1 MSNILESFLLK
12 PDHLRS
18 IIDNSYDG
26 ILVTDNQ
33 GAILLA
39 NPASAQYMG
48 HQPHE
53 LVGVNVRDLVE
64 KGVYNR
70 STTLEAIEKR
80 AVVTG
85 MIKTASTGNVMS
97 TSVPLFD
104 DHGKIMMVLTNTRCK
119 DLMESY
125 LTAIEQ
131 EQENADRYK
140 SAVAYLARLN
150 SPDKAPV
157 ARSLAMKQV
166 IFTAKKIAKSDSTV
180 LLLGESGTGKEVV
193 SRYIHQQ
200 SLRAKEPFIP
210 VNCAAIPSELMESEF
225 FGYEKGAFSGA
236 SSRGKAGLFEM
247 ADKGTLFLDELGELP
262 LAIQSKLLRVLET
275 GEIRRLGAT
284 SFRRTNVRLIA
295 ATNRELKQ
303 MVMEKK
309 FREDLYYRLHVIP
322 IQLAPLRTRPE
333 DIRVLAQE
341 FLDSLNKKYQTRKYF
356 SAKTMNYF
364 LRYEWPGNVRELRNI
379 IERLV
384 IVSQNNELDFEEET
398 GKNQGNLE
406 DLAVQFRPKMQF
418 KGSLKK
424 VLRDVEQQYIRQVLS
439 ECGGR
444 MSEAARKLGI
454 HRTMLYRKVEKP
466 SQSEDHNEDVD
477 F

>member
-1 MSNILESFLLK
+1 MSNILESFLFK

-18 IIDNSYDG
+18 LIDNSYDG

-33 GAILLA
+33 GTILLA

-48 HQPHE
+48 RQPNE
-53 LVGVNVRDLVE
+53 LVGLNVRNLVE

-80 AVVTG
+80 SVVTG
-85 MIKTASTGNVMS
+85 MVKTSSTGNVMS

-104 DHGKIMMVLTNTRCK
+104 DHGKIVMVLTNTRCK
-119 DLMESY
+119 ELMESY
-125 LTAIEQ
+125 LIAIEQ

-150 SPDKAPV
+150 SPDKVPV

-166 IFTAKKIAKSDSTV
+166 IYTAGKIAKSDSTV
-180 LLLGESGTGKEVV
+180 LILGESGTGKEVV

-225 FGYEKGAFSGA
+225 FGYDKGAFSGA

-262 LAIQSKLLRVLET
+262 LSIQSKLLRVLET
-275 GEIRRLGAT
+275 GEIQHLGST
-284 SFRRTNVRLIA
+284 SFRKTNVRLIA
-295 ATNRELKQ
+295 ATNKNLKQ

-322 IQLAPLRTRPE
+322 IQLAPLRDRPE

-341 FLDSLNKKYQTRKYF
+341 FLDGLNRKYQTNKYF
-356 SAKTMNYF
+356 SAKTMNSF
-364 LRYEWPGNVRELRNI
+364 LHYDWPGNVRELRNI

-384 IVSQNNELDFEEET
+384 IVSPNNELDFEEET

-406 DLAVQFRPKMQF
+406 DLAVQFQPKMQF
-418 KGSLKK
+418 SGPLKK
-424 VLRDVEQQYIRQVLS
+424 VMQEVEQQYIEQVLT
-439 ECGGR
+439 ECGGVVT
-444 MSEAARKLGI
+444 EAARKLGI
-454 HRTMLYRKVEKP
+454 HRTMLYRKMGKH
-466 SQSEDHNEDVD
+466 QSEEYNENVD
-477 F
+477 